1 MKHFIAALVCLTAVT
16 LLCAFGTKAST
27 DVIDDLLNTL
37 DRMPPNAGAVPPEAT
52 EISNGLLQMW
62 EDDFFIIS
70 MMHPHEHLDEVKEK
84 MVNLQSYS
92 DTGEYAEWKQAHA
105 SLKEA
110 LQHLKD
116 LLEAN
121 IDNIL

>member
-1 MKHFIAALVCLTAVT
+1 MKHFIIALVCLAVIS
-16 LLCAFGTKAST
+16 LLCALGTVAST
-27 DVIDDLLNTL
+27 DVIDDLLEAL
-37 DRMPPNAGAVPPEAT
+37 DQMPAEGGSVPPKAKT
-52 EISNGLLQMW
+52 ISKSILQMW
-62 EDDFFIIS
+62 EDGFFIIS
-70 MMHPHEHLDEVKEK
+70 MVHPHQHLDEVKEK
-84 MVNLQSYS
+84 MVVLESYS

-121 IDNIL
+121 LDNIL

>member
-37 DRMPPNAGAVPPEAT
+37 DRMPPNAGAVSPEAA
-52 EISNGLLQMW
+52 EISNRLLQMW

-70 MMHPHEHLDEVKEK
+70 MVHPHEHLDEVKEK

-92 DTGEYAEWKQAHA
+92 DTDEYAEWKQAHA